1 MLPHVF
7 PWFLD
12 YTGIIQLKLCLL
24 QEALT
29 VTILDLVYLGSNSF
43 GPRAFEKIPWTRGKF
58 TTPKKTSLVSSSAA
72 NEIPHFA
79 G

>member
-1 MLPHVF
+1 MFSHGF
-7 PWFLD
+7 SII

-29 VTILDLVYLGSNSF
+29 VTILDLVHLGSNSF
-43 GPRAFEKIPWTRGKF
+43 GPRAFEKNLMDPWKIHNP
-58 TTPKKTSLVSSSAA
+58 PKKPSLVSSSAA